1 MSHSSDRHKIQKR
14 ERTHRLNAKYGRHGH
29 GGQGRNGHRGHAGRQ
44 FPQQRSI
51 ADTSRLA
58 DATIAH
64 DSGGRPTVTN
74 DAIRDSLN
82 GRLPRDAQVEHVGST
97 VWRNGPGGKKV
108 RVTVIHVQKA
118 REYRERQELQ
128 GILDKIDKREGLP
141 SAIDVANAR
150 ASQASQSTPSSQ
162 GVQDGFTAARRQPD
176 NINEI
181 PITAQELA
189 GEQILYEEQAN
200 FAMDDMRRHIDEL
213 HSTIA
218 RQSAMNRR
226 NARTSAK
233 SERQGKTVREKN
245 GVIAATVI
253 GDGSDDADARKGGK
267 AAIGGKAG
275 NGRSGSG
282 SQRRKGGNGN
292 AGKPAQMVTRGSGNA
307 SKRKPQRNA
316 RRLASSAAI
325 GAGGGMHGDG
335 MPRGGTA
342 GSTHGGASQS
352 QRVAARRQA
361 IARKR
366 MERIRQRIKF
376 AQAVGNVRL
385 VRRLQAN
392 LDSMTKRFSASPK
405 GGRSRR

>member
-14 ERTHRLNAKYGRHGH
+14 ERTHRLNAKYDRHGH

-44 FPQQRSI
+44 FPQQRSV
-51 ADTSRLA
+51 ADTSGLA

-64 DSGGRPTVTN
+64 DSGSSTVTN
-74 DAIRDSLN
+74 DALRDALD

-97 VWRNGPGGKKV
+97 VWRNGPDGKRV
-108 RVTVIHVQKA
+108 RVTVINVQKA
-118 REYRERQELQ
+118 RKYRERQELQ
-128 GILDKIDKREGLP
+128 GILDEIDKRESLP
-141 SAIDVANAR
+141 SSNDAANTR
-150 ASQASQSTPSSQ
+150 ASQASQSMPSSQ
-162 GVQDGFTAARRQPD
+162 DVQNGGTAARRQPD

-189 GEQILYEEQAN
+189 GEQILYEEQASS
-200 FAMDDMRRHIDEL
+200 AMDDMRRHIDEL

-226 NARTSAK
+226 NARASAK
-233 SERQGKTVREKN
+233 SEKQGKTAQGKN
-245 GVIAATVI
+245 GVIAAAII

-275 NGRSGSG
+275 NGRSGGG
-282 SQRRKGGNGN
+282 SQRRKGGKGS
-292 AGKPAQMVTRGSGNA
+292 AGKPMPRVAKGSGNA

-316 RRLASSAAI
+316 RRLARSAAV
-325 GAGGGMHGDG
+325 GAGGGMRGGG
-335 MPRGGTA
+335 MPRGGAA
-342 GSTHGGASQS
+342 GGTRQS

-385 VRRLQAN
+385 VKRLQASLDN
-392 LDSMTKRFSASPK
+392 LTKRFAASQK
-405 GGRSRR
+405 SEHRRQ